1 MKKMT
6 KALLALLFAAM
17 AGHGPSAL
25 AAEAIGRPAN
35 GCIVGAEA
43 LPLAG
48 EGFQVVHPARQ
59 RYYAHPALLR
69 VIRELGMDAVEKGWG
84 VLLVGDLSQAR
95 GGPMAY
101 GHGSHQN
108 GLDADVF
115 FYLPERFLPESELEN
130 PPLAEEVA
138 PDGKTVERALWRPSV
153 GALLEAAARM
163 PEVERIFVHPAI
175 KRELCLTRPGEWLRK
190 LRPWWGHTEHFHL
203 RLACP
208 ADSPE
213 CLAAA
218 PIPPG
223 EGCGA
228 ELDWWFTPAAS
239 RPPAPPEK
247 KPPLPSR
254 CVEWVAEGRDGGK
267 NMIKP

>member
-1 MKKMT
+1 MMK
-6 KALLALLFAAM
+6 ASLALLLAAT
-17 AGHGPSAL
+17 AGQEASNVL
-25 AAEAIGRPAN
+25 AAEVIGRPAN

-48 EGFQVVHPARQ
+48 EGFQVVHSARQ
-59 RYYAHPALLR
+59 RYFAHPALLR
-69 VIRELGMDAVEKGWG
+69 VVRALGRQAVESGWG
-84 VLLVGDLSQAR
+84 ILLIGDLSQVR

-101 GHGSHQN
+101 GHGSHQT

-115 FYLPERFLPESELEN
+115 FYLPERLLPEDEAEN
-130 PPLAEEVA
+130 PPLAEVVTQ
-138 PDGKTVERALWRPSV
+138 DGKTVDGALWRPRI

-175 KRELCLTRPGEWLRK
+175 KRALCLTRPGAWLHK

-228 ELDWWFTPAAS
+228 ELDWWFTPAAAK
-239 RPPAPPEK
+239 PPAPSAQ
-247 KPPLPSR
+247 KPPLPPR
-254 CVEWVAEGRDGGK
+254 CVGWLAEGQDGGK